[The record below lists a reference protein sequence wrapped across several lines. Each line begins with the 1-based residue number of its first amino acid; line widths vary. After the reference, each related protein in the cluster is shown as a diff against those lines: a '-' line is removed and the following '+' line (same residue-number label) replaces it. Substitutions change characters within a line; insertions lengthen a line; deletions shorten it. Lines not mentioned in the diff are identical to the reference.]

1 MNLLEQIKNKC
12 DMENLE
18 RITRVE
24 TQVDII
30 IKDID
35 EVKCDVRELHSRITT
50 GNREIVEKMDDMQ
63 TRLEHKMQAG
73 QMAAQQQHNEI
84 QKEIQQDIKSLSD
97 RVGLLEKWKW
107 YVVGGAV
114 ALGWL
119 VSQVMDLTKFV
130 K

>member
-1 MNLLEQIKNKC
+1 
-12 DMENLE
+12 MENLE
-18 RITRVE
+18 RIAKLE

-73 QMAAQQQHNEI
+73 QVAAQQQHSEI
-84 QKEIQQDIKSLSD
+84 QKEIQEDIKNLSE

-107 YVVGGAV
+107 YVVGASAV
-114 ALGWL
+114 IGYL
-119 VSQVMDLTKFV
+119 VSNMLDITKLLR
-130 K
+130 